1 MSSSR
6 TGKVSLALVISFP
19 VTLSIWECYRFEIL
33 TFYILRKTYVY
44 DWHSAKYYI
53 MESFFIL
60 FVFHVQMFW
69 RIREYQTVK
78 HCTLPAVSSFIF
90 PFLKRF
96 IGQDLRKLFADAT
109 TRYFNFFSFESSSL
123 GGDEKFQFALSKHCH
138 KYSRYI

>member
-1 MSSSR
+1 M
-6 TGKVSLALVISFP
+6 ALVISFP

-44 DWHSAKYYI
+44 DWHSAKYYT

-78 HCTLPAVSSFIF
+78 HCTLLAVSSFVF
-90 PFLKRF
+90 SFLKRF
-96 IGQDLRKLFADAT
+96 MGQDLIKLFADAT
-109 TRYFNFFSFESSSL
+109 TRYFNFFSFERSSL

-138 KYSRYI
+138 KYSRCI

>member
-1 MSSSR
+1 
-6 TGKVSLALVISFP
+6 
-19 VTLSIWECYRFEIL
+19 
-33 TFYILRKTYVY
+33 
-44 DWHSAKYYI
+44 

-109 TRYFNFFSFESSSL
+109 TRYFNFFPLKVPPLEETRNFNL
-123 GGDEKFQFALSKHCH
+123 
-138 KYSRYI
+138 R